1 VLTRAGKE
9 DRHYLQAAA
18 TARVLIMVFIAMGLR
33 WREYGYCCCLLLLL
47 LLVVVVVVCWCGG
60 TVTSSDVLSS
70 SCVFLLDG
78 YARAPRCTV
87 AFDTVSAIG
96 VRTRIRTYYHSSSP
110 ITTVRTF
117 RACVRTPSGRAVH
130 NTDEYARAARR
141 VQYRT
146 VHR

>member
-1 VLTRAGKE
+1 MLTRVGKE

-47 LLVVVVVVCWCGG
+47 LVVVVVCWCGG

-110 ITTVRTF
+110 ITTVRTRSARV
-117 RACVRTPSGRAVH
+117 RA
-130 NTDEYARAARR
+130 YAFGPRG
-141 VQYRT
+141 T
-146 VHR
+146 